1 MIKGVTPPAE
11 IQGEGIR
18 FSWEDRQNWY
28 SSLITYYCDVDFF
41 RTVTEILGQ
50 LIGLLKT
57 GNGGNIVSVQG
68 IKYWESWQQ
77 QTECMLSLTSYLGRC
92 ALNPEARYQVS
103 SIFTSS
109 LSLLWSHCCSENKR
123 SWFEPILTFSSC
135 DSSLTRAEE
144 NCFCTLCSRFVHGL
158 EGNENVYGDMRSSPA
173 NTVPFKNGFDCLW
186 NRMRVYSGNQSLL
199 ETKGWK
205 NSLLKTCS

>member
-1 MIKGVTPPAE
+1 MIKGVTTPPE

-28 SSLITYYCDVDFF
+28 SSLITYYSDVDFL

-57 GNGGNIVSVQG
+57 GNGGHIVSDQG

-77 QTECMLSLTSYLGRC
+77 QTKFMLSLTSYLGRC
-92 ALNPEARYQVS
+92 SLNPEARYQVS

-109 LSLLWSHCCSENKR
+109 LSLLWSHCSSENKR
-123 SWFEPILTFSSC
+123 SWFEPILTFFPLWFFSNPRGRK
-135 DSSLTRAEE
+135 L
-144 NCFCTLCSRFVHGL
+144 LLH
-158 EGNENVYGDMRSSPA
+158 
-173 NTVPFKNGFDCLW
+173 TV
-186 NRMRVYSGNQSLL
+186 Q
-199 ETKGWK
+199 
-205 NSLLKTCS
+205 